1 MLEISV
7 LWTKL
12 VTHLMP
18 RLQHPLSSTF
28 GNYDFSMLSLS
39 SAVIWTREKEQGKVK

>member
-1 MLEISV
+1 
-7 LWTKL
+7 
-12 VTHLMP
+12 MP

-39 SAVIWTREKEQGKVK
+39 SAVIWIREKEQRKVKEKRWSGEATR